1 MYPRLKTQNIISN
14 GIILLSA
21 MNDEAMILGAALLSF
36 IVTLV
41 TLPYLIKK
49 FKEKGITGRDVHKGK
64 LQVPEMGGLAVVVGF
79 FSGIFFILFF
89 IENQYPSIIAAC
101 IAVLGAC
108 ILGIIDDL
116 MELRQRIKGLL
127 PFFFGIP
134 LGITLADR
142 FIDIPFNGQL
152 EVGVLIYI
160 LVPLAITCAAN
171 ATNMLEGFNGL
182 SVGMNLIMGITLLVI
197 ATGEKQEQT
206 LYLLI
211 PLLCALT
218 VFLFFNKYP
227 ARIFP
232 GDTFTLF
239 TGAVIASAAIVS
251 NLYFY
256 ALILY
261 IPFILE
267 FFLKFFGKL
276 KRSGIRKWN
285 NTPWA
290 QSFGKVD
297 KEGYL
302 KYEGPTES
310 LTHAAMKGIR
320 LKEHQLVFVFWVL
333 EAVIAAICLILYFFS
348 SGVEVG
354 F

>member
-1 MYPRLKTQNIISN
+1 
-14 GIILLSA
+14 
-21 MNDEAMILGAALLSF
+21 
-36 IVTLV
+36 
-41 TLPYLIKK
+41 
-49 FKEKGITGRDVHKGK
+49 
-64 LQVPEMGGLAVVVGF
+64 MGGLAVVVGF
-79 FSGIFFILFF
+79 FSGIFFILYF
-89 IENQYPSIIAAC
+89 IENQYPAMIASC

-134 LGITLADR
+134 LGIIVADK
-142 FIDIPFNGQL
+142 FIDVPLYG
-152 EVGVLIYI
+152 EVHVGFLIII

-182 SVGMNLIMGITLLVI
+182 SVGMNLIMGVTLMIIALGEKRSETIYLLV
-197 ATGEKQEQT
+197 
-206 LYLLI
+206 

-227 ARIFP
+227 AKIFP
-232 GDTFTLF
+232 GDTLTLF
-239 TGAVIASAAIVS
+239 AGAVIACSAIVS
-251 NLYFY
+251 NLYVY

-276 KRSGIRKWN
+276 KRSGLRNWN
-285 NTPWA
+285 DTEWA
-290 QSFGKVD
+290 QSFGKVE
-297 KEGYL
+297 KGGYL

-310 LTHAAMKGIR
+310 LTHAAMKSIR
-320 LKEHQLVFVFWVL
+320 LKEYQLVFIFWIIELLFSIV
-333 EAVIAAICLILYFFS
+333 CLVLYFVS
-348 SGVEVG
+348 RGSWVIW
-354 F
+354 